1 MAGPLDTGC
10 TECGAVFPRSEA
22 RRGTDGGLACPACGA
37 SVVRGVPKQ
46 YTALTTRANTR
57 CAACGSTFP
66 RGEAETDVKGVLACP
81 VCGSTSD
88 LEAVDVSEDDGEDDA
103 RDP

>member
-1 MAGPLDTGC
+1 MPGPLDTGC
-10 TECGAVFPRSEA
+10 TECGALFRRSEA
-22 RRGTDGGLACPACGA
+22 ERAAEGGLACPACGA
-37 SVVRGVPKQ
+37 RTVRGVPKQ

-57 CAACGSTFP
+57 CSSCESTFP

-88 LEAVDVSEDDGEDDA
+88 LEAIDAGGADGPGE
-103 RDP
+103 